1 MFEALE
7 QLGAAWRTI
16 AHVSEWTGLSI
27 GALAAIGALVFY
39 DPRLLKPAIGAA
51 VLVGIGYAGVL
62 YGDHAGRADV
72 NAQWADARKAAISAA
87 DERDQMA
94 EQTLQAKYGP
104 RLDELQ
110 RQAGENKRKAD
121 DYERKLLAAKV
132 AEAGKPSSSRAV
144 CELGDAADR
153 MRGDPRK
160 AGELREGR
168 RKARSRPAGGV

>member
-7 QLGAAWRTI
+7 QLGATWRTI

-51 VLVGIGYAGVL
+51 VLVGIGFAGVL
-62 YGDHAGRADV
+62 YGDHIGRADV
-72 NAQWADARKAAISAA
+72 EAQWDDARKAAITAA

-94 EQTLQAKYGP
+94 EQTLQARYGP

-121 DYERKLLAAKV
+121 EYERKLLAAMSKDAGGKV
-132 AEAGKPSSSRAV
+132 GGA

-153 MRGDPRK
+153 MHGPPRQAGDVP
-160 AGELREGR
+160 AGR
-168 RKARSRPAGGV
+168 RKARGRPAGSV